1 MTDAVLSDFVGQPW
15 DRQRADDGEL
25 EPMLW
30 FSRFDKYYRP
40 QGPERSL
47 LEAYNL
53 WRGERGRGKASGAPQ
68 SWLDNQKEWCWQER
82 AEAWD
87 LEQRRRRIAEEEEQ
101 RREMRKRHLRYAR
114 AMQAVASYELDQMRK
129 LIEARK
135 PIDLPEGEV
144 RRWLVEAIG
153 IERQARGIPDHLLA
167 VATMDDDQLLQHIQ
181 ALLTAPSDLGTSGV
195 ADRGE
200 AEEPRPPWE
209 LGDEG

>member
-1 MTDAVLSDFVGQPW
+1 MGDPVLSDFEGRPW
-15 DRQRADDGEL
+15 DRQRDDDGEL

-30 FSRFDKYYRP
+30 FSRFDTYYRP

-47 LEAYNL
+47 LGSYNL
-53 WRGERGRGKASGAPQ
+53 WQAEKGKKKSNSPSGAWYNAWQ
-68 SWLDNQKEWCWQER
+68 EWRWQER

-87 LEQRRRRIAEEEEQ
+87 LEERRKRIAEEEAQ
-101 RREMRKRHLRYAR
+101 RREMRRRHLQYAR

-129 LIEARK
+129 LIEAGR

-181 ALLTAPSDLGTSGV
+181 ALLTAPG
-195 ADRGE
+195 DRGLGRGADGGE
-200 AEEPRPPWE
+200 EEEPRPPWE
-209 LGDEG
+209 PGDES